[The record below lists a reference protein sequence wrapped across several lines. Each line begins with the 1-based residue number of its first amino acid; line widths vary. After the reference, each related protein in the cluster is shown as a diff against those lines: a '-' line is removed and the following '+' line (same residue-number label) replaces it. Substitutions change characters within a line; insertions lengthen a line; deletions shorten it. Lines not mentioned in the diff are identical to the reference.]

1 MAAVI
6 RHALAEGW
14 LVLRHRVL
22 VSLGLAVSLAVPVCL
37 AGVSWTVIAWL
48 GPVAE
53 MATSADVVP
62 VLLHPL
68 MSEEQRQDWI
78 SAQRAAH
85 PEWRV
90 EEVSPSDLAARLTRW
105 FPYLSDLLEDDGG
118 MLTPLIEITT
128 RDPESVGALE
138 GSPAV
143 VAIGPRS
150 SVQRTVGSSA
160 RAVGAVLVL
169 TSAMLLLAATLFAAV
184 WVHLELYRHSDEITI
199 MRLVGATEPAVRGPF
214 LFTCAVPGVAAAVLS
229 TVGTSLAVGRLS
241 VLTASLGLPELR
253 LSIPVLAM
261 EAMLACG
268 LPLTA
273 AAVVLSRHAAADL

>member
-1 MAAVI
+1 MI

-14 LVLRHRVL
+14 LMLRHRLL
-22 VSLGLAVSLAVPVCL
+22 VSIGLAVSLAVPVCL
-37 AGVSWTVIAWL
+37 AGVSWSVIAWL

-68 MSEEQRQDWI
+68 MSEEQRQHWI
-78 SAQRAAH
+78 AEQRTAH

-90 EEVSPSDLAARLTRW
+90 EEVSPADLAARLTRW

-128 RDPESVGALE
+128 RAPESVGVLA

-143 VAIGPRS
+143 MAIGPRS
-150 SVQRTVGSSA
+150 SIQRTVGSSA
-160 RAVGAVLVL
+160 RSLGVVLVL
-169 TSAMLLLAATLFAAV
+169 ISAVLLLAATLFAAV
-184 WVHLELYRHSDEITI
+184 WVHLELYRHADEITI

-214 LFTCAVPGVAAAVLS
+214 LFACAAPGVAAAILAC
-229 TVGTSLAVGRLS
+229 VGTSLAVGRLS
-241 VLTASLGLPELR
+241 VLTASLGLPNVR
-253 LSIPVLAM
+253 LSVAVVAT
-261 EAMLACG
+261 EAILACG
-268 LPLTA
+268 LPLAA
-273 AAVVLSRHAAADL
+273 AAVVLGRHAAADL

>member
-1 MAAVI
+1 
-6 RHALAEGW
+6 
-14 LVLRHRVL
+14 VLRHRVL

-53 MATSADVVP
+53 MAANADVVP

-68 MSEEQRQDWI
+68 MSEEQRQEWV
-78 SAQRAAH
+78 SEQRAAH

-160 RAVGAVLVL
+160 RAVGTVLVL
-169 TSAMLLLAATLFAAV
+169 TSAMLLLAATVFAAV

-214 LFTCAVPGVAAAVLS
+214 LFACAAPGVAAAVLAA
-229 TVGTSLAVGRLS
+229 VGTSLAVGRLS
-241 VLTASLGLPELR
+241 VLTASLGLPDLR